1 MKKLPKTDFKM
12 AYVPMIGGEDLVSSA
27 LAVSPGTAELTYN
40 YELDVGGRFRR
51 IDGYEAFDGR
61 PKPSEASYW
70 LLNFD
75 TGTAEIAVG
84 NTITG
89 LSSAKTG
96 EVLSITLTSGSW
108 AGGNAAGQMV
118 LFNVT
123 GVGTFTNNE
132 ELKVGGV
139 TKALADGVSVEK
151 GYADETTGEITL
163 LAAMAATRADILE
176 VPGSGNVL
184 GVWQYK
190 GVKYA
195 FRNNAGGTAAVMF
208 KSSTTGWTACDLG
221 ERLGFNTGT
230 VAFVEGE
237 TITKGAASAVVRR
250 IVLTSGTWSGGDA
263 AGYFSISGRAGGDF
277 GAGAAT
283 GSIAGAASVTGIQ
296 TAYSFAVPGGRFS
309 FANSNFGG
317 HSSTQRMYGC
327 DGKNKAFE
335 WDGTYFTTITT
346 GMTTDTPI
354 KIIEHRKHLFL
365 MFSGG
370 SLQHSSIGDPFIWS
384 AITGAAELGLG
395 DEGIDFLS
403 MPDALVVFTRN
414 TAKVLSGYDSSTWDL
429 KPYADDSG
437 CIEWTL
443 QGLGSGIYLD
453 DRGLTSLSATQ
464 VYGDFKISTI
474 SKLIE
479 PYLRTR
485 LSMVQSS
492 IRVKE
497 KNQYRLFLTGLESLT
512 LTMEG
517 NKILGFTRQKYNH
530 LPVCTCS
537 SENLAGEEELFFG
550 STDGFVYQLDS
561 GYTFNGSAIESL
573 VKLNYNHLKSPSV
586 KKRIRRIVFELETK
600 KNTYLQISVEFDYG
614 ESTIPR
620 VIFSNL
626 NVSGGVWDIDNW
638 DDFDW
643 DGTAV
648 GISQV
653 DVDGTA
659 SSFSL
664 TVYNSGVF
672 ELQDDEA
679 VPRSGITNVEPHT
692 LQGYTVH
699 YDIRGVQR

>member
-1 MKKLPKTDFKM
+1 M
-12 AYVPMIGGEDLVSSA
+12 AYAPMIGGEDLVSSA
-27 LAVSPGTAELTYN
+27 LAVPPGTAQLTYN
-40 YELDVGGRFRR
+40 YEQDVGGRFRR

-75 TGTAEIAVG
+75 AGTAAIAVG

-89 LSSAKTG
+89 FSSTKTG

-139 TKALADGVSVEK
+139 TKALANGVETEQ
-151 GYADETTGEITL
+151 GYSDETTGEIAL
-163 LAAMAATRADILE
+163 LAAMAATRADILA
-176 VPGSGNVL
+176 VPGSGNIL

-195 FRNNAGGTAAVMF
+195 FRNNAGGTAVAMY
-208 KSSTTGWTACDLG
+208 KSSTTGWTLCDLG

-237 TITKGAASAVVRR
+237 TITKGAASAVIRR
-250 IVLTSGTWSGGDA
+250 VVLTSGTWAGGNA

-283 GSIAGAASVTGIQ
+283 GSILGAASVTGIQ

-309 FANSNFGG
+309 FVNSNFGG

-354 KIIEHRKHLFL
+354 KIIEHKKHLFL

-370 SLQHSSIGDPFIWS
+370 SLQHSSIGVPFTWS
-384 AITGAAELGLG
+384 AITGATELGLG

-414 TAKVLSGYDSSTWDL
+414 TTKVLYGKSSADWEL

-453 DRGLTSLSATQ
+453 DRGLTSLSTTQ
-464 VYGDFKISTI
+464 VYGDFKTNTI

-485 LSMVQSS
+485 LSLAQSS

-497 KNQYRLFLTGLESLT
+497 KNQYRLFFTNLEVLALTA
-512 LTMEG
+512 EG
-517 NKILGFTRQKYNH
+517 NKILGFTRQRYNH

-561 GYTFNGSAIESL
+561 GYTFNGSAIDSL

-586 KKRIRRIVFELETK
+586 KKRIRRIIVDSDVK
-600 KNTYLQISVEFDYG
+600 KNTYLQVSAEFDHG
-614 ESTIPR
+614 ESAIPLTILP
-620 VIFSNL
+620 NL
-626 NVSGGVWDIDNW
+626 SAAGGIWDEGIW

-643 DGTAV
+643 DGTAS
-648 GISQV
+648 GISQI

-664 TVYNSGVF
+664 TIFNSGVF
-672 ELQDDEA
+672 ELQEAEA
-679 VPRSGITNVEPHT
+679 VPRTGITNVEPHT